1 MKYVLLG
8 DILKKLFYLF
18 LPIICGSIIGLIIS
32 NSIDYGLLV
41 KPPLSPPGF
50 IFPIVW
56 SILYL
61 TMGLSYYLFKEKYPE
76 ETKLESTVYYAQL
89 IMNLLWSILFFIL
102 KWRLFTI
109 AWTIILLL
117 MVIYLISLFYDKKK
131 ISAYLNILYLIWLIF
146 ATYLNIGVYILN

>member
-1 MKYVLLG
+1 
-8 DILKKLFYLF
+8 LKKLFYLF
-18 LPIICGSIIGLIIS
+18 LPIISGSIIGLIIS

-50 IFPIVW
+50 LFPIIW

-61 TMGLSYYLFKEKYPE
+61 LMGISYYLFKEKYPK
-76 ETKLESTVYYAQL
+76 ETKIESIVYYIQL

-109 AWTIILLL
+109 AWTIILAL
-117 MVIYLISLFYDKKK
+117 MVVYLLFLFYNKNK
-131 ISAYLNILYLIWLIF
+131 ISTYLNIPYLLWLIF
-146 ATYLNIGVYILN
+146 ATYLTIGIYILN